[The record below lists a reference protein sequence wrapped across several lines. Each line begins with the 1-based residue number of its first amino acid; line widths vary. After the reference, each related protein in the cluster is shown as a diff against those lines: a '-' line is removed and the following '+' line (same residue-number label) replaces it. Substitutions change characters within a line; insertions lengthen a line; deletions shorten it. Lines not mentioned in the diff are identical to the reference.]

1 MIKIYILGAFIVLL
15 LASCCKPI
23 IETQTLYNNTTDN
36 KIELRAFNKGV
47 FNTSFI
53 EPKSTT
59 IAFFVSLDLGISVV
73 SVMLLINGKHEQTHY
88 AVGIR
93 KPVVIGKVF
102 EFENPKN
109 LLNFANYQKS
119 IEELSC
125 NGSRTKY
132 IYTF

>member
-1 MIKIYILGAFIVLL
+1 MMNKYVLGAFALLL

-36 KIELRAFNKGV
+36 KIELRAYNKGL

-53 EPKSTT
+53 EPKATT
-59 IAFFVSLDLGISVV
+59 IAFFVSLDLGIPVD
-73 SVMLLINGKHEQTHY
+73 SVMLLVNGKHEQTHY
-88 AVGIR
+88 AVGVR

-109 LLNFANYQKS
+109 LLNFANYQKTV
-119 IEELSC
+119 EQLSC
-125 NGSRTKY
+125 GGSLTKY
-132 IYTF
+132 VYTF

>member
-1 MIKIYILGAFIVLL
+1 MINKYVLGAFALLL

-23 IETQTLYNNTTDN
+23 IETQTLYYNTTDN

-47 FNTSFI
+47 FNTSLI

-59 IAFFVSLDLGISVV
+59 IAFFVSLDLGIPVDSVIV
-73 SVMLLINGKHEQTHY
+73 IINGKYEQTHY
-88 AVGIR
+88 AVGIT
-93 KPVVIGKVF
+93 KPIVIGKVF